1 MGTNF
6 YLFTNDRDKRMQWF
20 GEISTI
26 DCLTDSPDFGYK
38 IHIAKTSGGWQPL
51 FEAHCRIRSVRD
63 IKSAVTAG
71 FKILDE
77 YGDAYTWPEFEKRVI
92 RFAEHMPNAQ
102 SHLEYEG
109 GRYRNDYFKDSEG
122 CEFSTREFL

>member
-20 GEISTI
+20 GEISTT

-71 FKILDE
+71 FKIFDE
-77 YGDAYTWPEFEKRVI
+77 YSMMWLRIQTTLWTISEPWGLGKKPLMRW
-92 RFAEHMPNAQ
+92 
-102 SHLEYEG
+102 
-109 GRYRNDYFKDSEG
+109 RY
-122 CEFSTREFL
+122 